1 MKEKQDQRRKKWPE
15 ATTLNIFLS
24 IKTRVF

>member
-1 MKEKQDQRRKKWPE
+1 M

-24 IKTRVF
+24 IDGPNKH